1 MTYGVEAWRDELLWW
16 FSVRIE
22 GLRGENGVTLSVTLK
37 RKKGL
42 IRATSWVQRSCKFND
57 LSC

>member
-1 MTYGVEAWRDELLWW
+1 MTYGVEAWRDELLRW

-42 IRATSWVQRSCKFND
+42 ICDTSWVQRSCKFND
-57 LSC
+57 LGC